1 MNTKARKVSTLQLA
15 AVWVLVSSWSVAV
28 GWMLS
33 LFRSLDVVG
42 YTVSLTLTLVAML
55 ILLRRPGFD
64 RPALRLSFTALL
76 RRFRQPLPAAFAIIF
91 VLALIGGSVYPP
103 NNYDYLTYRFSRI
116 LHWWSQQRWL
126 WIPSNNSRMNISGP
140 GMEWLMMP
148 IFTFT
153 RSDRFFFLINV
164 ISFSFVPGLTF
175 RVLRGLGIL
184 PRIAWQWMWLFPG
197 AYCYVTQAGS
207 AGNDAFAVVYLLAGL
222 AFSFRAQETMRIEWW
237 WLSLLAAALLTCAKA
252 SNLPLLLPL
261 AVSWWPLRA
270 LAIRVPIRSLSVI
283 SVATGISFL
292 PMAVLNQV
300 HAGQWAGDV
309 NNTTGLQI
317 SNPVAG
323 ILGNTLQLGVN
334 TLLPPIFPP
343 AANWNS
349 TVAPRIMEMRP
360 VAWIRSQFPR
370 LSLDVR
376 ELVAEESAGLGI
388 GIALLWTILVLV
400 SARSRRDVGMPC
412 PAQRHA
418 KSRFAWCISA
428 AGLIALG
435 VFLAKMGSE
444 GAPRLLTPYYPVLL
458 FTVLLLAGAKHPVR
472 QRWWRLTTYTVS
484 LVPIVVLIVQPARPL
499 FPVDLLVQCL
509 PKEGA
514 MGSVSSRVTAV
525 YQTYQARADVLA
537 PVRELVPTFVREIG
551 FIGTE
556 DDPEPSLWRPF
567 GQRVVQDIVNPL
579 DTSSLPTFVCV
590 SESWLREQTGR
601 PLKHWANEVGMEE
614 VGCAKITLK
623 LRNGIQNWCVY
634 RRRTL
639 VDTK

>member
-1 MNTKARKVSTLQLA
+1 MKVELRKVSTLHLA
-15 AVWVLVSSWSVAV
+15 AVWVLVSSWSVAT
-28 GWMLS
+28 GWILS
-33 LFRSLDVVG
+33 LFCSLDLIG
-42 YTVSLTLTLVAML
+42 YTVCIVLTLGVAFIYL
-55 ILLRRPGFD
+55 HKSSIGLPVLRWHFRVP
-64 RPALRLSFTALL
+64 TC
-76 RRFRQPLPAAFAIIF
+76 RFRRPLPAIF
-91 VLALIGGSVYPP
+91 VIILIVALVGGSVYPP

-116 LHWWSQQRWL
+116 LHWWSQQRWH

-164 ISFSFVPGLTF
+164 ISLFFVPGLTF

-237 WLSLLAAALLTCAKA
+237 WLSVLAAALLTCAKA

-261 AVSWWPLRA
+261 VVSWWPLRT
-270 LAIRVPIRSLSVI
+270 LAIRRPTRSVLVI
-283 SVATGISFL
+283 SLGAGISFL
-292 PMAVLNQV
+292 PLAVLNQL

-309 NNTTGLQI
+309 NNSTGLQI

-349 TVAPRIMEMRP
+349 RVAPRIMEMRP
-360 VAWIRSQFPR
+360 VAWVRSQFPR
-370 LSLDVR
+370 LSLEVR
-376 ELVAEESAGLGI
+376 ELVAEESAGLGS
-388 GIALLWTILVLV
+388 GIALLWTILILV
-400 SARSRRDVGMPC
+400 SARSRRSAGMPC
-412 PAQRHA
+412 PAQRHQ

-435 VFLAKMGSE
+435 AFLARMGSE
-444 GAPRLLTPYYPVLL
+444 GGPRLLTPYYPVLL

-514 MGSVSSRVTAV
+514 MGGLSSRVTAV

-556 DDPEPSLWRPF
+556 DDPESSLWRPY
-567 GQRVVQDIVNPL
+567 GQRVVHDIVNPL

-590 SESWLREQTGR
+590 SESWLREQTGQ
-601 PLKHWANEVGMEE
+601 PIELWANEVGMEE

-623 LRNGIQNWCVY
+623 VRNGMQNWCVY
-634 RRRTL
+634 RRRSS
-639 VDTK
+639 VNTK

>member
-1 MNTKARKVSTLQLA
+1 
-15 AVWVLVSSWSVAV
+15 
-28 GWMLS
+28 
-33 LFRSLDVVG
+33 
-42 YTVSLTLTLVAML
+42 
-55 ILLRRPGFD
+55 
-64 RPALRLSFTALL
+64 
-76 RRFRQPLPAAFAIIF
+76 
-91 VLALIGGSVYPP
+91 
-103 NNYDYLTYRFSRI
+103 
-116 LHWWSQQRWL
+116 
-126 WIPSNNSRMNISGP
+126 
-140 GMEWLMMP
+140 
-148 IFTFT
+148 
-153 RSDRFFFLINV
+153 
-164 ISFSFVPGLTF
+164 
-175 RVLRGLGIL
+175 
-184 PRIAWQWMWLFPG
+184 
-197 AYCYVTQAGS
+197 
-207 AGNDAFAVVYLLAGL
+207 
-222 AFSFRAQETMRIEWW
+222 
-237 WLSLLAAALLTCAKA
+237 
-252 SNLPLLLPL
+252 
-261 AVSWWPLRA
+261 
-270 LAIRVPIRSLSVI
+270 
-283 SVATGISFL
+283 
-292 PMAVLNQV
+292 
-300 HAGQWAGDV
+300 
-309 NNTTGLQI
+309 
-317 SNPVAG
+317 
-323 ILGNTLQLGVN
+323 
-334 TLLPPIFPP
+334 
-343 AANWNS
+343 
-349 TVAPRIMEMRP
+349 
-360 VAWIRSQFPR
+360 
-370 LSLDVR
+370 
-376 ELVAEESAGLGI
+376 
-388 GIALLWTILVLV
+388 
-400 SARSRRDVGMPC
+400 
-412 PAQRHA
+412 
-418 KSRFAWCISA
+418 
-428 AGLIALG
+428 
-435 VFLAKMGSE
+435 MGSE